1 MSGRLGRTMPA
12 RGWPNLVQIADA
24 ALRHYDE
31 ICDPAYHY
39 APYMGASLG
48 RQAVGVY

>member
-1 MSGRLGRTMPA
+1 MPGRIGRTMPA
-12 RGWPNLVQIADA
+12 RGWPNLVRIADA

-39 APYMGASLG
+39 APY
-48 RQAVGVY
+48 VGGGGLTTA